1 MGPTTG
7 TAFKGFMIQARR
19 VADDSPVG
27 MFAFGGLNFQ
37 SQCDGNV
44 CVCVCVCVRTCVL
57 AYVCACVC
65 VHTCVCV
72 CVCASVCVRV
82 CVYVCMLVSMHAL
95 EKVAVL
101 ILQNCILLQTSATH
115 TNNDPKEMVTLPW
128 TAPPA
133 QTGDI
138 YFR

>member
-44 CVCVCVCVRTCVL
+44 CVCVCARVR
-57 AYVCACVC
+57 AYVRA
-65 VHTCVCV
+65 CVCV
-72 CVCASVCVRV
+72 CVRAC
-82 CVYVCMLVSMHAL
+82 VCMLVSMHAL
-95 EKVAVL
+95 EKEVVL
-101 ILQNCILLQTSATH
+101 IL
-115 TNNDPKEMVTLPW
+115 
-128 TAPPA
+128 
-133 QTGDI
+133 
-138 YFR
+138 